1 MAALNL
7 DPVLPIKR
15 ASLWGLLP
23 KSFSLCLKCLLINI
37 EVLMRPVKM
46 HRLKAFVF
54 AFIASVILTSNASSI
69 SIKEE
74 EELAREFMRIV
85 LSSFDLIED
94 PLIVDYVNKIGQRIV
109 ATLPPSQPYAYRF
122 FVVREDV
129 YNAFATP
136 AGNIFVNSGLIEAME
151 NEEELAGILAHEVA
165 HVQARHISQKIERS
179 KKIGLATLAG
189 IAAGIFLG
197 AGGGGDVAGAVTI
210 GSIAA
215 GQSAALAYSRE
226 NEIQADQLGL
236 NYLVKAGYGGE
247 GLLSILNK
255 IRAKTWYD
263 SEQMPSYLS
272 THPAV
277 KDRLAYVDTRL
288 AKNKKSAPT
297 SAKKTSYDFGAVHTR
312 ITALYGDERSAL
324 NKFKTAI
331 ADRPTDPMAY
341 YGYGLV
347 QARMGDRRTAVSYLR
362 KALER
367 KAFSPEIL
375 TALGR
380 VYFMDGRYT
389 KALNALEGAIGIFP
403 GYPEAMFF
411 LGRTQMEMGDLAEAE
426 KSLQT
431 LINKSP
437 QYRQA
442 YYFLG
447 VIYGKQNKLADAH
460 YTLGIYYLKKG
471 NPSNARIQFNRALE
485 NTADADKREKIE
497 KILEKLSGKDAKKKK
512 GAEKDAE
519 G

>member
-1 MAALNL
+1 M
-7 DPVLPIKR
+7 
-15 ASLWGLLP
+15 S
-23 KSFSLCLKCLLINI
+23 
-37 EVLMRPVKM
+37 
-46 HRLKAFVF
+46 RLKAFVF
-54 AFIASVILTSNASSI
+54 TFIASVILTSSASSI

-74 EELAREFMRIV
+74 EELAREFMKIV
-85 LSSFDLIED
+85 MSSFDLIED
-94 PLIVDYVNKIGQRIV
+94 PLIVDYVNKIGYRIV

-136 AGNIFVNSGLIEAME
+136 AGNIFINSGLIEAME

-197 AGGGGDVAGAVTI
+197 AGEVAI

-236 NYLVKAGYGGE
+236 NYLTEAGYGGE
-247 GLLSILNK
+247 GLLTVLNK
-255 IRAKTWYD
+255 IRAKTWYG
-263 SEQMPSYLS
+263 SAQMPSYLS

-277 KDRLAYVDTRL
+277 EDRLAYVDTRL
-288 AKNKKSAPT
+288 AKNKNSPQT
-297 SAKKTSYDFGAVHTR
+297 NAKKTPYDFRAVHTN

-324 NKFKTAI
+324 NKFKKAI
-331 ADRPTDPMAY
+331 ADRPADPMAY

-380 VYFMDGRYT
+380 VYFLDGRYAQ
-389 KALNALEGAIGIFP
+389 ALNTLEGAIGIFP
-403 GYPEAMFF
+403 GYPEALFF
-411 LGRTQMEMGDLAEAE
+411 LGRTQLEMGNLAEAE
-426 KSLQT
+426 MSLKT

-447 VIYGKQNKLADAH
+447 IIYGKQNKFADAH

-471 NPSNARIQFNRALE
+471 NPSNAQIQFKRALE
-485 NTADADKREKIE
+485 NTSDVEKREKIE
-497 KILEKLSGKDAKKKK
+497 EMLEKISGKDAKKKK
-512 GAEKDAE
+512 EAEV
-519 G
+519 

>member
-1 MAALNL
+1 MGSVAQILFTL
-7 DPVLPIKR
+7 SKT
-15 ASLWGLLP
+15 
-23 KSFSLCLKCLLINI
+23 FLINI
-37 EVLMRPVKM
+37 EVLMRPIKM
-46 HRLKAFVF
+46 PRLKAFVF
-54 AFIASVILTSNASSI
+54 TFIASVILTSNASSI

-74 EELAREFMRIV
+74 EELAREFMKIV

-109 ATLPPSQPYAYRF
+109 ATLPPSQPYVYRF
-122 FVVREDV
+122 FVLREDV

-197 AGGGGDVAGAVTI
+197 AGGGGDLAGAVTI

-215 GQSAALAYSRE
+215 GQSVALAYSRE

-236 NYLVKAGYGGE
+236 NYLAKAGYGGE

-255 IRAKTWYD
+255 IRAKTWYN
-263 SEQMPSYLS
+263 SAQMPSYLS

-277 KDRLAYVDTRL
+277 EDRLAYVDTRL
-288 AKNKKSAPT
+288 AKNKKSPPT
-297 SAKKTSYDFGAVHTR
+297 SAKKTPYDFRAVHTR

-331 ADRPTDPMAY
+331 ADRPADPMAY

-380 VYFMDGRYT
+380 VYFLDGRYAQ
-389 KALNALEGAIGIFP
+389 ALNTLKGAIGIFP
-403 GYPEAMFF
+403 GYPEALFF

-426 KSLQT
+426 KSLQA

-437 QYRQA
+437 QYRKA

-447 VIYGKQNKLADAH
+447 IIYGKQHKLADAH

-471 NPSNARIQFNRALE
+471 NPSNARIQFKRALE
-485 NTADADKREKIE
+485 NTPDADKREKIE
-497 KILEKLSGKDAKKKK
+497 KILEKISGKDAKK
-512 GAEKDAE
+512 
-519 G
+519 